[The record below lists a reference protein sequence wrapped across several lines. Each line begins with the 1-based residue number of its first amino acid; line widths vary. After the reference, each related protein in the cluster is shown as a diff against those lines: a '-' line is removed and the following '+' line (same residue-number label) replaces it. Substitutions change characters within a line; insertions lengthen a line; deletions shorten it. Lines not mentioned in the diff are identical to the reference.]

1 MVRNIIAPSRHRREP
16 NTAVLVTA
24 LLVLAIATPAVAD
37 EVLPTDEPVPAAAAE
52 PETYSLHIQG
62 TYTTQGHPRFSSA
75 IPDGPQSMKA
85 QMQMAETADVT
96 LFLGLRLG
104 DLELYLD
111 PEADQGFGPSNTYG
125 VAGYTSGEAYK
136 LGLYNPYYRTPRL
149 FGRYVLGLGGEHQAV
164 EAGPNQLGGTQDTDN
179 VTFTFG
185 KFSVVDIFD
194 TNTYAHD
201 PKADFLNWGMLDM
214 GAFDYAA
221 EAWGFTYGAAAEWTQ
236 GWWTLRQ
243 GVFSLSRKPND
254 KYLDPDFRQFQTV
267 TEAEERH
274 QIFGQPGKVKAL
286 FFLMSGNMGSYADA
300 LRLGDATGNTPD
312 TGMVRHRQLK
322 PGGGINVEQQIVPE
336 LGAFLKASMND
347 GTKEEFEF
355 SDINQ
360 SLVAGLSLKGGRWGR
375 ADDTVGLGGEINA
388 ISNQARAYFAAGGMG
403 GIIGDGLLPSYK
415 PEEIIEAYY
424 KIALAPGVPLTL
436 DYQRV
441 TSPGY
446 DAARGPID
454 LFSFRFHA
462 EY

>member
-1 MVRNIIAPSRHRREP
+1 MLGYRLGLVLERR
-16 NTAVLVTA
+16 TAFAAAA
-24 LLVLAIATPAVAD
+24 LLAIASVVPAMAD
-37 EVLPTDEPVPAAAAE
+37 DEPAPAAE
-52 PETYSLHIQG
+52 PEAYSLHIQG
-62 TYTTQGHPRFSSA
+62 TYTTQGHPKFSSA
-75 IPDGPQSMKA
+75 IADGAQSMKA
-85 QMQMAETADVT
+85 QRQMAETGDIT
-96 LFLGLRLG
+96 LFAGLRIG
-104 DLELYLD
+104 GLEVYIN
-111 PEADQGFGPSNTYG
+111 PEMDQGFGPSGTYG
-125 VAGYTSGEAYK
+125 VAAYTTGEAYK
-136 LGLYNPYYRTPRL
+136 VGQYSPYARLPRL
-149 FGRYVLGLGGEHQAV
+149 FGRTVIDLGGERQAV
-164 EAGPNQLGGTQDTDN
+164 EAGANQLGGFHDAN
-179 VTFTFG
+179 SVTITFG

-201 PKADFLNWGMLDM
+201 PKADFMNWGLVDM

-221 EAWGFTYGAAAEWTQ
+221 ESWGFTYGGAAEWTQ
-236 GWWTLRQ
+236 SWWTLRQ
-243 GVFSLSRKPND
+243 GVFSISRKPND

-312 TGMVRHRQLK
+312 TAMVRHRQLK

-454 LFSFRFHA
+454 FFSFRFHA

>member
-1 MVRNIIAPSRHRREP
+1 
-16 NTAVLVTA
+16 
-24 LLVLAIATPAVAD
+24 
-37 EVLPTDEPVPAAAAE
+37 
-52 PETYSLHIQG
+52 
-62 TYTTQGHPRFSSA
+62 
-75 IPDGPQSMKA
+75 
-85 QMQMAETADVT
+85 
-96 LFLGLRLG
+96 
-104 DLELYLD
+104 
-111 PEADQGFGPSNTYG
+111 
-125 VAGYTSGEAYK
+125 
-136 LGLYNPYYRTPRL
+136 
-149 FGRYVLGLGGEHQAV
+149 
-164 EAGPNQLGGTQDTDN
+164 

-236 GWWTLRQ
+236 GWWPPRQ

-312 TGMVRHRQLK
+312 TAMVRHRQLK

-454 LFSFRFHA
+454 FFSFRFHA